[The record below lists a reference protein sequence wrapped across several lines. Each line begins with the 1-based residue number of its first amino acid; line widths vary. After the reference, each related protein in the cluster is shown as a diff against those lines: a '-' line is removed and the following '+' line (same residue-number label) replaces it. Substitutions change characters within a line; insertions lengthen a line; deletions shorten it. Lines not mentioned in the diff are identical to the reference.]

1 MKLENIFK
9 NLILVHI
16 FIMILSFFF
25 GMYPPENLEN
35 INQML
40 EQNNWFHSDESSATA
55 FLILLLIAFLVYFY
69 SLYGLYKF
77 KKISRNLYLY
87 TLIFFTIAIIFMGDY
102 AYSGF
107 EFFLY
112 DIGVM
117 INGALVVFIYFTDL
131 KKKFK

>member
-16 FIMILSFFF
+16 FLMVLSFFF
-25 GMYPPENLEN
+25 GMYPPENLKK
-35 INQML
+35 INEML

-87 TLIFFTIAIIFMGDY
+87 TLVFFTIAIIFMGDY

>member
-1 MKLENIFK
+1 VKLENIFK

-16 FIMILSFFF
+16 FLMVLSFFF

-40 EQNNWFHSDESSATA
+40 EQNNWFHSDDSSATA

-87 TLIFFTIAIIFMGDY
+87 TLVFFTIAIIFMGDY

>member
-1 MKLENIFK
+1 
-9 NLILVHI
+9 
-16 FIMILSFFF
+16 
-25 GMYPPENLEN
+25 
-35 INQML
+35 
-40 EQNNWFHSDESSATA
+40 
-55 FLILLLIAFLVYFY
+55 
-69 SLYGLYKF
+69 
-77 KKISRNLYLY
+77 
-87 TLIFFTIAIIFMGDY
+87 MGDY

>member
-1 MKLENIFK
+1 
-9 NLILVHI
+9 
-16 FIMILSFFF
+16 
-25 GMYPPENLEN
+25 MYPPENLEN

-40 EQNNWFHSDESSATA
+40 EQNNWFHSDDSSATA

-87 TLIFFTIAIIFMGDY
+87 TCIFFTIAIIFMGDY

-131 KKKFK
+131 KKKFI

>member
-9 NLILVHI
+9 NLILAHI

-40 EQNNWFHSDESSATA
+40 EQNNWFHSDDSSATA

-87 TLIFFTIAIIFMGDY
+87 TCIFFTIAIIFMGDY

-131 KKKFK
+131 KKKFI

>member
-1 MKLENIFK
+1 MALG
-9 NLILVHI
+9 
-16 FIMILSFFF
+16 FFF

-35 INQML
+35 INEML
-40 EQNNWFHSDESSATA
+40 EQNNWFHSDESSTVV
-55 FLILLLIAFLVYFY
+55 FLILLLIAFLVYCY
-69 SLYGLYKF
+69 SIYGLYKF

-87 TLIFFTIAIIFMGDY
+87 TLIFFTVAIIFMGDY

-112 DIGVM
+112 DISAM

>member
-1 MKLENIFK
+1 VKLENIFK

-16 FIMILSFFF
+16 FLMVLSFFF
-25 GMYPPENLEN
+25 GMYPPENLEK
-35 INQML
+35 INEML

-87 TLIFFTIAIIFMGDY
+87 TLVFFTIAIIFMGDY

-112 DIGVM
+112 DIGGM
-117 INGALVVFIYFTDL
+117 ISGALVVFIYFTDL

>member
-1 MKLENIFK
+1 VKLENIFK

-87 TLIFFTIAIIFMGDY
+87 TCIFFTIAIIFMGDY